1 MVQLIIL
8 CGILYFMSKCTGG
21 ASESI
26 SDDDSRDIEDFMMFD
41 YLSDGE
47 MNGRWFNIIL
57 WLGICIG
64 VISCGF
70 PKFKRFSSI
79 YNHIR
84 ILDCKPRPELAER
97 NNV

>member
-21 ASESI
+21 NSESI

-47 MNGRWFNIIL
+47 MNGR
-57 WLGICIG
+57 
-64 VISCGF
+64 
-70 PKFKRFSSI
+70 
-79 YNHIR
+79 
-84 ILDCKPRPELAER
+84 
-97 NNV
+97 